1 MMIVDSTLKKK
12 SPQEQQAA
20 LWVCNNRGAL
30 TRVAQKV
37 GVTPQFVSMVLA
49 GKRGGNGGMNVDRG
63 GIDKAGKVRAPG
75 LKGLRVVK
83 ELRKV
88 GAPVDG
94 LSGGTE

>member
-1 MMIVDSTLKKK
+1 MIVDSTLKKK

-49 GKRGGNGGMNVDRG
+49 GKRGGMNTDRG
-63 GIDKAGKVRAPG
+63 GIDKVGKVRAPG

-94 LSGGTE
+94 LGEGN